1 MVAILSPC
9 IQVVAILSPCIQVVA
24 ILTQLGDDFSE
35 RAQLVLVPPD
45 KANHAWWGPQRALWS
60 SLTDA
65 PALSFVEWA
74 RLQPQWG
81 ESRLV
86 RVPHAVFAL
95 SGFHSVYGRGPVGH
109 AFEAA
114 CRPCAGAAG
123 GSGGAQMSQVRDRV
137 SPFYRA
143 FLGLSL
149 ARLGQLEPAAAA
161 ATPAHWLRALWISR
175 GKGHG
180 GAYGSTVAR
189 RCLNE
194 DALRAAAARAA
205 AQDEAR
211 GERAVR
217 LSAVELADLPFTQ
230 QLPLFRSAAILTGMH
245 GAGCAPP
252 ATRRDANASRQ
263 LPHCLMPTPG
273 RCEPDLSGSW
283 VGGRRAVPARLLHQL
298 VRAHRAPAR
307 AHLRA
312 LDEQH
317 PSQREEKLRHHS

>member
-1 MVAILSPC
+1 MPLPLPLP
-9 IQVVAILSPCIQVVA
+9 QP
-24 ILTQLGDDFSE
+24 LT
-35 RAQLVLVPPD
+35 RAPT
-45 KANHAWWGPQRALWS
+45 R
-60 SLTDA
+60 
-65 PALSFVEWA
+65 
-74 RLQPQWG
+74 
-81 ESRLV
+81 
-86 RVPHAVFAL
+86 
-95 SGFHSVYGRGPVGH
+95 YGRGPVGH

-114 CRPCAGAAG
+114 CAPCAGAPAG
-123 GSGGAQMSQVRDRV
+123 SGGAPAGSGGAQVGPVRDRV

-149 ARLGQLEPAAAA
+149 ARLGQLEPTAAAA
-161 ATPAHWLRALWISR
+161 AAKPAHWLRALWISR

-252 ATRRDANASRQ
+252 ATPPRGACTPRQ
-263 LPHCLMPTPG
+263 LPHCLLLPPG
-273 RCEPDLSGSW
+273 RCEPDLPDSW

-298 VRAHRAPAR
+298 VRAHLAPAR
-307 AHLRA
+307 AHLPA

-317 PSQREEKLRHHS
+317 PSQRQEKLRHRSGRGAVSRTDEACSAAVARGLEVRLSYTVYLPTQTMHRARPPVDQ

>member
-1 MVAILSPC
+1 
-9 IQVVAILSPCIQVVA
+9 
-24 ILTQLGDDFSE
+24 
-35 RAQLVLVPPD
+35 
-45 KANHAWWGPQRALWS
+45 
-60 SLTDA
+60 
-65 PALSFVEWA
+65 
-74 RLQPQWG
+74 
-81 ESRLV
+81 
-86 RVPHAVFAL
+86 
-95 SGFHSVYGRGPVGH
+95 
-109 AFEAA
+109 
-114 CRPCAGAAG
+114 
-123 GSGGAQMSQVRDRV
+123 V

-149 ARLGQLEPAAAA
+149 ARLGQLEPTAAAA
-161 ATPAHWLRALWISR
+161 AAKPAHWLRALWISR

-252 ATRRDANASRQ
+252 ASPPRGACTPPAAAA
-263 LPHCLMPTPG
+263 LPP
-273 RCEPDLSGSW
+273 
-283 VGGRRAVPARLLHQL
+283 
-298 VRAHRAPAR
+298 APAWQMR
-307 AHLRA
+307 T
-312 LDEQH
+312 
-317 PSQREEKLRHHS
+317 

>member
-1 MVAILSPC
+1 M
-9 IQVVAILSPCIQVVA
+9 VA

-35 RAQLVLVPPD
+35 RAQLVFVPPD

-60 SLTDA
+60 SLTAA
-65 PALSFVEWA
+65 PALSYVEWV
-74 RLQPQWG
+74 RRQPRWG
-81 ESRLV
+81 GSRLV

-114 CRPCAGAAG
+114 CGPCAAASG
-123 GSGGAQMSQVRDRV
+123 GGRGGAQVSQV

-149 ARLGQLEPAAAA
+149 ARLGQLEPTAAAA
-161 ATPAHWLRALWISR
+161 APARWLRALWISR

-194 DALRAAAARAA
+194 DALRAAAERAA
-205 AQDEAR
+205 AHDEAR

-252 ATRRDANASRQ
+252 ATRRDTLRQ
-263 LPHCLMPTPG
+263 LPPSP
-273 RCEPDLSGSW
+273 
-283 VGGRRAVPARLLHQL
+283 
-298 VRAHRAPAR
+298 
-307 AHLRA
+307 RA
-312 LDEQH
+312 LARQM
-317 PSQREEKLRHHS
+317 RI